1 MRKPVIVFVALVALY
16 VVITA
21 LGWSMSGLVLT
32 LLLLAGIV
40 LAPFRAFQAVAGRL
54 AGASG
59 ATPQDLRGVSVLF
72 LLALLSWG
80 AVIWATVQ
88 IELLHRCSGDNC
100 IGYMLPALPFPF
112 VYGLAEVLLFKVRKS
127 RPSSPL
133 PGGTG
138 EA

>member
-1 MRKPVIVFVALVALY
+1 MPKPVIVFVALVALY

-21 LGWSMSGLVLT
+21 SGWNLPGLALT

-40 LAPFRAFQAVAGRL
+40 LAPFRAFQAL

-59 ATPQDLRGVSVLF
+59 ARPPDLRGVSILF
-72 LLALLSWG
+72 LLALL
-80 AVIWATVQ
+80 
-88 IELLHRCSGDNC
+88 
-100 IGYMLPALPFPF
+100 FPF

-127 RPSSPL
+127 RPKSPL